1 MRREMSIQTLRE
13 DRDLKITSGKK
24 GRRCGDSTSRFRR
37 RMRDTS
43 GWGRA
48 RDETRAQRVL
58 TLFESARLWSEPGW
72 RTSTEFYAY
81 RELAPFAWRV
91 NIRSLVGAQRFS
103 RVLEEARFY
112 ACSCFDRTEMRDG
125 NKCAVWRMYVYR
137 FAARNWLQQ
146 SRRFRDLSQDAIQVL
161 IFRERDLWNLLT
173 KLKSLLKCATSNGIM
188 MLETRNHANV
198 SFSLNL
204 SKSINSFIFYY
215 SCTR

>member
-1 MRREMSIQTLRE
+1 MKGKGSLYSAAGVARDRESADASWDVNTE
-13 DRDLKITSGKK
+13 V
-24 GRRCGDSTSRFRR
+24 GRRSRSKDHFEEERGRRRVDSTSRFRR

-81 RELAPFAWRV
+81 REPAPFAWRV

-112 ACSCFDRTEMRDG
+112 ACSCFDRAEMRDG
-125 NKCAVWRMYVYR
+125 NKCAVWRMYVWSATR
-137 FAARNWLQQ
+137 DWFQQ
-146 SRRFRDLSQDAIQVL
+146 SRRFRDLSQRHDWSTN
-161 IFRERDLWNLLT
+161 FSRERSPINLLT
-173 KLKSLLKCATSNGIM
+173 EESPKMCD
-188 MLETRNHANV
+188 V
-198 SFSLNL
+198 
-204 SKSINSFIFYY
+204 
-215 SCTR
+215 